1 MSKHNLKMLIKFQ
14 SLWTTLLIT
23 VTEYNSNP
31 WCSPCHILLNNNS
44 VPLGRVTSACSSQP
58 FREEKKSLNI
68 GSVARNLCE
77 TSNVSWEIASSSF
90 CLVSRFLSLG
100 TPSLVV
106 SLRSAGSGEEAER
119 AEGWRRAFGS
129 SLSFP
134 FSNPSTALPVPLGM
148 SWHHFTPRVAG
159 EAEAMAPASL
169 SVTPQPCQALLTG
182 APVAFF
188 TSHVLRVYLL
198 FFRPLT
204 LIMMYNIPQTFPLW

>member
-77 TSNVSWEIASSSF
+77 TSSVSWEIVSSSF

-100 TPSLVV
+100 TPSVV
-106 SLRSAGSGEEAER
+106 ASLWSAGSGEEAGR

-129 SLSFP
+129 SLSRILWLP
-134 FSNPSTALPVPLGM
+134 FQCHLACLGI
-148 SWHHFTPRVAG
+148 
-159 EAEAMAPASL
+159 
-169 SVTPQPCQALLTG
+169 
-182 APVAFF
+182 
-188 TSHVLRVYLL
+188 TSHRVWQEKPRLWLL
-198 FFRPLT
+198 HPFLWPHSHARPHWLAHQLLSSQVMYCVYICFSSGPLT
-204 LIMMYNIPQTFPLW
+204 LIMMYNIPQTFTLW

>member
-44 VPLGRVTSACSSQP
+44 VPLGCVTSACSSQP

-77 TSNVSWEIASSSF
+77 TSSVSWEIVSSSF

-106 SLRSAGSGEEAER
+106 SLWSAGSGEEAGR

-129 SLSFP
+129 SLSRILWLP
-134 FSNPSTALPVPLGM
+134 FQCHLACLGIA
-148 SWHHFTPRVAG
+148 SHCVWQEKPRLWLLD
-159 EAEAMAPASL
+159 PFL
-169 SVTPQPCQALLTG
+169 WPHRPYWLALLTG

-188 TSHVLRVYLL
+188 TSHVLCVYLL

-204 LIMMYNIPQTFPLW
+204 LIMMYNIPQTFTLW

>member
-106 SLRSAGSGEEAER
+106 SAISRVWRGGRKSRGLEESI
-119 AEGWRRAFGS
+119 WF
-129 SLSFP
+129 FP
-134 FSNPSTALPVPLGM
+134 FLPFLKSFDCPSSAT
-148 SWHHFTPRVAG
+148 WHVL
-159 EAEAMAPASL
+159 ASL
-169 SVTPQPCQALLTG
+169 HAACGRRSWGYGSCIPFCDPTAVPGLTDWCTSCFLHKSCT
-182 APVAFF
+182 ACISAF
-188 TSHVLRVYLL
+188 L
-198 FFRPLT
+198 
-204 LIMMYNIPQTFPLW
+204 